1 MINGYKIDLDCKLF
15 DFCGFISKV
24 DYFGSLDF
32 INKGDVREKKFVF
45 FQVVKEK
52 EFIGIDIL
60 DVKILLFN
68 FKF

>member
-1 MINGYKIDLDCKLF
+1 MGKFEIRLFEFVEKIINGYKIDLGCKLF

-45 FQVVKEK
+45 F
-52 EFIGIDIL
+52 
-60 DVKILLFN
+60 
-68 FKF
+68 